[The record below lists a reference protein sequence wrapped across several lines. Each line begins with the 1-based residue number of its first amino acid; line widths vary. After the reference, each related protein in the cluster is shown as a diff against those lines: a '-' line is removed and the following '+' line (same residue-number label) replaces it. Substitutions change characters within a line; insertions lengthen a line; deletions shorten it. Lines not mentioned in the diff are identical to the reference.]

1 MSKLKLNNFPSYI
14 DGINAFEFNEVDMG
28 ESSISTSIMLDAK
41 IDPDFKPDWSVE
53 YLGEKFILDS
63 ILPSGIKD
71 NSSMRYKY
79 SLIFKSEIQEL
90 KKYPFLDMV
99 DLGSGNQLP
108 SVSSFSFQGTLTEF
122 IDRYNLNLK
131 YYVGDKWS
139 MVYDSQDPIPTKSI
153 TVSVSNASL
162 WSMLTQIYDLYE
174 VRWIR
179 DGYSIKV
186 GALASEIEHIFE
198 YGKNNGL
205 YSIERVN
212 PNADL
217 YTRLIGVGG
226 STNMPESYFKLNDP
240 DTNNIIKTMYFSGIV
255 PKQYR
260 DYIRGWNAGVI
271 SQSENDAYNKGAQDK
286 LDGKRMQPIDYAE
299 DNIDKWGVR
308 YGTIQANDEI
318 FPTIQGA
325 EREGLGRIDEIID
338 VEAVTN
344 DDWQATEEGKGSI
357 QTVKNASSSVVIPD
371 QQYKELYVY
380 SNPFH
385 VTDKDSFIRLVFTTY
400 PTILDGTQPNGLADK
415 MKSTKEIRVLDM
427 SGNEVYRSQNLT
439 SNTHTIYSL
448 PSGMYK
454 LEGYTNT
461 RYTGGFGDEA
471 VLTIE
476 MSSIKVH
483 NPNDSTAFSDY
494 YNVWIKDIGFDLRNQ
509 SYWTSKRMVLMYSD
523 GMLAGED
530 YEFELVAEE
539 LEDGSLKPYIYEDDS
554 REHNGIKSKYRI
566 TLKKSDA
573 ELEATGKYLPNM
585 MQNAKAGDHFFLINI
600 ALPHEYVLDA
610 ERRVSNWLQEE
621 VAKTSDEAPTFSIKA
636 SSIFMADFAE
646 SDLMRA
652 GTKLRVRDSRLIGD
666 SYLPLYIQ
674 SQTISHKENKI
685 LPDYTII
692 VSDDII
698 ATKNPI
704 ELLQSSVAR
713 LSSGTLS
720 KQQVSEISRQFER
733 FFLRKDGISDVSYSP
748 THFKDDVTHTGVVK
762 SDDFRQ
768 GDLSGAGFAMY
779 RDEAGASVIEA
790 DKIVGRREFRTNEI
804 KVNQVTFFGGKQIF
818 SAAGM
823 TCSNVEELTDGW
835 KCYFDTKMGTVRNL
849 FKIGDQA
856 YHQTTSPDGSLVT
869 NYFWRL
875 VTELGADYIVISKT
889 LGDGS
894 GYPVVG
900 NDIAQL
906 GHPTDKSRQSALEID
921 MTRSGGGLVTWF
933 DNINTFNLVKKDS
946 VSIGKI
952 NGEVWA
958 QVYGNAYIGERDQST
973 YLRHYNGVTEFKGRA
988 EFTSGQA
995 KEDIDKAIVDA
1006 NNAND
1011 KVDNI
1016 KIGGVNLLPN
1026 TNQGTK
1032 GWRYQVQNGSNS
1044 YSEVE
1049 ALGVRACKNTCNVV
1063 STGYHVLCHSINRSL
1078 IKNNTQYTLSV
1089 DVFCE
1094 FATTARFFLVA
1105 VNGVN
1110 QLVHFGD
1117 KAIPANTWTRIELT
1131 ATTNSNTETN
1141 QVMYITGFNKL
1152 GAVTFAN
1159 LKLEE
1164 GNKATSWSP
1173 SPEDIETGINNAQN
1187 TANDAQSK
1195 ANSTQSYI
1203 DNILQG
1209 KLEDIQDQLDGKVE
1223 SYFYDYDPT
1232 INNIPASE
1240 WVTTE
1245 DKDAHLNDTFTNTHS
1260 GESWRWL
1267 KIDGVYQWVRISDSA
1282 AIEALELA
1290 SRALDTADNKRR
1302 VFVATPYPPYDKG
1315 DMWAQGI
1322 NGGIFVCT
1330 SPRQTGSFI
1339 ASDWGKA
1346 SNYTDDTL
1354 AKKAEQDALNA
1365 QNSADSAQQSAND
1378 VSNSI
1383 NDLNTYIDG
1392 AFKDGIIDESEAIA
1406 IASLINTVNESFS
1419 SLDGAYGTLYSNQY
1433 LMGTAKSNLKSKYDL
1448 VAAAKNAL
1456 ITSINNAIADGKTT
1470 EAERD
1475 DVNSKYSVYNARIKD
1490 YYSSV
1495 ETANKSIQDKLDE
1508 LSTNKV
1514 DNIQIGGVNL
1524 KNNSKTLNGLFRT
1537 PDKLAVKNG
1546 DWMRFNISDFY
1557 DEVVQYQFVDVNPS
1571 TEYCQSV
1578 LFRTDA
1584 TEVSF
1589 VFTWWNL
1596 INFHRET
1603 SAIIEKLDNV
1613 TYRAYAIFKTYP
1625 NDVNIR
1631 TFNIRKASSTGG
1643 TYIEFAYS
1651 KFEQGNKPT
1660 SWSPSIN
1667 DVNSAISTAQSD
1679 ADEAKQI
1686 ADNAQ
1691 NSATQANNKLSE
1703 IANDNLLTPTEKI
1716 DTKAEWDI
1724 IVSEKPVVTS
1734 QANKIGA
1741 NTSTYNSAYNTLNTY
1756 ITPLLANMN
1765 ANSTISGNTFRSNFK
1780 NYYDAKVSLLK
1791 TISDL
1796 LKDVA
1801 DSKAQT
1807 FKTQPIPPYRVGDL
1821 WLSSSG
1827 VFQCV
1832 NARASGS
1839 FAKSDWSLTDLHDN
1853 TKTVI
1858 DGGVVTSGTIRL
1870 AGDDNAIKAGITGN
1884 GTADSSVRVWAGA
1897 TEANK
1902 NNAPFIVRQDGSM
1915 KATKASIEGSIT
1927 ATKGY
1932 IGGFEIGYNRIGAT
1946 SSSNS
1951 TTGEGLSIYDNF
1963 IKFSDSD
1970 TWASIGT
1977 NVLPGTTGATGV
1989 GRFSNTESNS
1999 NGTNYGLLV
2008 SVRNATN
2015 NLAIV
2020 TSGDIVANGAINSYV
2035 YSTITPA
2042 YNTVH
2047 IPGELTSPTMFNI
2060 IAKFTNKDSGIG
2072 LLTRS
2077 SIVSKLNISYST
2089 PFAVKMT
2096 IICSADSTKTG
2107 FVIGRNT
2114 IIGDMDT
2121 NQYPY
2126 RLNND
2131 ASVDTGKTNLAKG
2144 DVIEFMLVW
2153 DNVNYRAYELNR
2165 RT

>member
-260 DYIRGWNAGVI
+260 DYIRGWNAGVVN
-271 SQSENDAYNKGAQDK
+271 QSENDAYNKGAQDK

-357 QTVKNASSSVVIPD
+357 QTVKNATSSVVIPD

-380 SNPFH
+380 SDSFH

-400 PTILDGTQPNGLADK
+400 PTILDGTQPNGLADR
-415 MKSTKEIRVLDM
+415 MKSTRQIRVLDM

-856 YHQTTSPDGSLVT
+856 YHQTTSPDGSVVT

-875 VTELGADYIVISKT
+875 ITELGSDYIVISKT

-894 GYPVVG
+894 GYPVAG

-933 DNINTFNLVKKDS
+933 DNINTFNLVEKDS

-995 KEDIDKAIVDA
+995 KEDIDKALQDA
-1006 NNAND
+1006 EDA
-1011 KVDNI
+1011 KNI
-1016 KIGGVNLLPN
+1016 QIGGVNLFSGTANYSQKYWDDVVALPELLDGN
-1026 TNQGTK
+1026 KIASITGMYPKTPSTQMTTQGVSVLPI
-1032 GWRYQVQNGSNS
+1032 G
-1044 YSEVE
+1044 
-1049 ALGVRACKNTCNVV
+1049 KNRVV
-1063 STGYHVLCHSINRSL
+1063 SALFKGTRDGQSVGVTISSIKGTNWHPQKV
-1078 IKNNTQYTLSV
+1078 KNGEWSKLTWVIDGDGSSV
-1089 DVFCE
+1089 VVF
-1094 FATTARFFLVA
+1094 RFEGNMSSDTYPIYVSSI
-1105 VNGVN
+1105 
-1110 QLVHFGD
+1110 Q
-1117 KAIPANTWTRIELT
+1117 
-1131 ATTNSNTETN
+1131 
-1141 QVMYITGFNKL
+1141 
-1152 GAVTFAN
+1152 
-1159 LKLEE
+1159 LEE
-1164 GNKATSWSP
+1164 GNKSTSWSP
-1173 SPEDIETGINNAQN
+1173 SPQDVESGINNAQN
-1187 TANDAQSK
+1187 SAN
-1195 ANSTQSYI
+1195 
-1203 DNILQG
+1203 
-1209 KLEDIQDQLDGKVE
+1209 
-1223 SYFYDYDPT
+1223 
-1232 INNIPASE
+1232 
-1240 WVTTE
+1240 
-1245 DKDAHLNDTFTNTHS
+1245 
-1260 GESWRWL
+1260 
-1267 KIDGVYQWVRISDSA
+1267 
-1282 AIEALELA
+1282 
-1290 SRALDTADNKRR
+1290 
-1302 VFVATPYPPYDKG
+1302 
-1315 DMWAQGI
+1315 
-1322 NGGIFVCT
+1322 
-1330 SPRQTGSFI
+1330 
-1339 ASDWGKA
+1339 
-1346 SNYTDDTL
+1346 
-1354 AKKAEQDALNA
+1354 
-1365 QNSADSAQQSAND
+1365 SAQQSAND
-1378 VSNSI
+1378 ASDSI
-1383 NDLNTYIDG
+1383 EDLNTYVDG
-1392 AFKDGIIDESEAIA
+1392 AFKDGIITQTEAQS

-1419 SLDGAYGTLYSNQY
+1419 SLSGAYSILYANEY
-1433 LMGTAKSNLKSKYDL
+1433 LEGSAKTNLRAEYDNVVASKNNL
-1448 VAAAKNAL
+1448 TN
-1456 ITSINNAIADGKTT
+1456 SINSAIEDGKTT
-1470 EAERD
+1470 TAERD
-1475 DVNSKYSVYNARIKD
+1475 DVNNKYNIYNSSINS

-1495 ETANKSIQDKLDE
+1495 EVANSHIQTKIDE
-1508 LSTNKV
+1508 LSTDKV
-1514 DNIQIGGVNL
+1514 DNIQIGGRNL
-1524 KNNSKTLNGLFRT
+1524 FIDS
-1537 PDKLAVKNG
+1537 A
-1546 DWMRFNISDFY
+1546 
-1557 DEVVQYQFVDVNPS
+1557 
-1571 TEYCQSV
+1571 
-1578 LFRTDA
+1578 
-1584 TEVSF
+1584 
-1589 VFTWWNL
+1589 
-1596 INFHRET
+1596 NF
-1603 SAIIEKLDNV
+1603 
-1613 TYRAYAIFKTYP
+1613 
-1625 NDVNIR
+1625 
-1631 TFNIRKASSTGG
+1631 G
-1643 TYIEFAYS
+1643 
-1651 KFEQGNKPT
+1651 
-1660 SWSPSIN
+1660 
-1667 DVNSAISTAQSD
+1667 
-1679 ADEAKQI
+1679 
-1686 ADNAQ
+1686 
-1691 NSATQANNKLSE
+1691 
-1703 IANDNLLTPTEKI
+1703 
-1716 DTKAEWDI
+1716 
-1724 IVSEKPVVTS
+1724 
-1734 QANKIGA
+1734 
-1741 NTSTYNSAYNTLNTY
+1741 STYWKERSYTLLLDEKYKGCRIYKTPLAWAAKIYNNYDNIDLTKEHTFSLYIKSDIDLSAYNGDV
-1756 ITPLLANMN
+1756 
-1765 ANSTISGNTFRSNFK
+1765 ISYGIAPN
-1780 NYYDAKVSLLK
+1780 K
-1791 TISDL
+1791 TIMPINKITSRWQRVSITGL
-1796 LKDVA
+1796 LNGDINGIRPELSIAITGGYVYFCGFKLEEGNKATDWSPA
-1801 DSKAQT
+1801 PEDIENGIDSKAQT
-1807 FKTQPIPPYRVGDL
+1807 FRTQPVPPYRVGDL

-1832 NARASGS
+1832 VSRASGS
-1839 FAKSDWSLTDLHDN
+1839 FTKSDWSLTDLHDN

-1870 AGDDNAIKAGITGN
+1870 AGDDYAIKAGITGN

-2096 IICSADSTKTG
+2096 IICSADSTETG

-2114 IIGDMDT
+2114 IIGNMDN

-2131 ASVDTGKTNLAKG
+2131 ATVQTGKMNLAKG
-2144 DVIEFMLVW
+2144 DVVEFMLVW
-2153 DNVNYRAYELNR
+2153 DNVNYRAYELNHKS
-2165 RT
+2165 

>member
-53 YLGEKFILDS
+53 YLGETFILDS

-139 MVYDSQDPIPTKSI
+139 MVYDSQEPIPTKSI
-153 TVSVSNASL
+153 TVSVSNVSL

-198 YGKNNGL
+198 YGQNNGL

-271 SQSENDAYNKGAQDK
+271 SQVEDDAYNKGAQDK

-299 DNIDKWGVR
+299 DNIDKWGIR

-325 EREGLGRIDEIID
+325 EREELGRIDEIID

-380 SNPFH
+380 SDSFH

-448 PSGMYK
+448 PSGTYK

-554 REHNGIKSKYRI
+554 REYNGIKSKYRI

-585 MQNAKAGDHFFLINI
+585 MQNAKAGDHFFLTNI

-610 ERRVSNWLQEE
+610 ESRVSNWLQEE
-621 VAKTSDEAPTFSIKA
+621 VARTSDEAPTFSIKA
-636 SSIFMADFAE
+636 SSIFMADFTE

-698 ATKNPI
+698 STKNPL

-748 THFKDDVTHTGVVK
+748 THFKDDVTHTGVIK

-856 YHQTTSPDGSLVT
+856 YHQTTSPDGSVVT

-875 VTELGADYIVISKT
+875 ITELGADYIVISKT

-894 GYPVVG
+894 GYPVAG

-995 KEDIDKAIVDA
+995 KDDIDKALQDA
-1006 NNAND
+1006 EEA
-1011 KVDNI
+1011 KNI
-1016 KIGGVNLLPN
+1016 QIGGVNLFSA
-1026 TNQGTK
+1026 TAD
-1032 GWRYQVQNGSNS
+1032 
-1044 YSEVE
+1044 YSQKYWE
-1049 ALGVRACKNTCNVV
+1049 NVV
-1063 STGYHVLCHSINRSL
+1063 ILSELLDGNKIALIAGMYPKTPSTQMTTQGVSALPIGENRVVSAMFKGTRDGQSVGVTISSVKGANWHPQKVKNGEWSKLTWVIDGDGSSVVKFRFEGNMASDTYPIYVSSI
-1078 IKNNTQYTLSV
+1078 Q
-1089 DVFCE
+1089 
-1094 FATTARFFLVA
+1094 
-1105 VNGVN
+1105 
-1110 QLVHFGD
+1110 
-1117 KAIPANTWTRIELT
+1117 
-1131 ATTNSNTETN
+1131 
-1141 QVMYITGFNKL
+1141 
-1152 GAVTFAN
+1152 
-1159 LKLEE
+1159 LEE
-1164 GNKATSWSP
+1164 GNKATSWDLSKADIQ
-1173 SPEDIETGINNAQN
+1173 SSIEDAQD

-1203 DNILQG
+1203 DNVLQG
-1209 KLEDIQDQLDGKVE
+1209 KLEDMQDQIDGKVE

-1240 WVTTE
+1240 WITVE

-1267 KIDGVYQWVRISDSA
+1267 KVDGVYQWVKIVDSA

-1302 VFVATPYPPYDKG
+1302 VFVSTPYPPYDKG
-1315 DMWAQGI
+1315 DLWAQGDA
-1322 NGGIFVCT
+1322 GGILRCIN
-1330 SPRQTGSFI
+1330 SRQTGNYVQ
-1339 ASDWGKA
+1339 SDWGKA

-1354 AKKAEQDALNA
+1354 AKKAEQDAFNA
-1365 QNSADSAQQSAND
+1365 QNSANNAQQSANEA
-1378 VSNSI
+1378 SNSI
-1383 NDLNTYIDG
+1383 DNLNTYVDG
-1392 AFKDGIIDESEAIA
+1392 AFKDGIITQTEAQS
-1406 IASLINTVNESFS
+1406 IASLVNTVNESFS
-1419 SLDGAYGTLYSNQY
+1419 SLSGAYSILYANEY
-1433 LMGTAKSNLKSKYDL
+1433 LEGSAKTNLRAEYDNVVASKNNL
-1448 VAAAKNAL
+1448 TN
-1456 ITSINNAIADGKTT
+1456 SINSAIEDGKTT
-1470 EAERD
+1470 TAERD
-1475 DVNSKYSVYNARIKD
+1475 DVNNKYNIYNSSINS

-1495 ETANKSIQDKLDE
+1495 EVANSYIQSKIDE
-1508 LSTNKV
+1508 LSTDRV
-1514 DNIQIGGVNL
+1514 DNIQIGAVNIL
-1524 KNNSKTLNGLFRT
+1524 RESATLSSQYWTTKLNATIINDYYKGCRIYRTAHAWSAMTYKDYSNMSNDKDYTYSFYIKSDTFLSSNNGNVHIYG
-1537 PDKLAVKNG
+1537 
-1546 DWMRFNISDFY
+1546 I
-1557 DEVVQYQFVDVNPS
+1557 NPS
-1571 TEYCQSV
+1571 PAIMPINKITRNWQRVHVVGKLNLDTNGIRPELTAPTHGGFVYFCGFK
-1578 LFRTDA
+1578 L
-1584 TEVSF
+1584 EV
-1589 VFTWWNL
+1589 
-1596 INFHRET
+1596 
-1603 SAIIEKLDNV
+1603 
-1613 TYRAYAIFKTYP
+1613 
-1625 NDVNIR
+1625 
-1631 TFNIRKASSTGG
+1631 
-1643 TYIEFAYS
+1643 
-1651 KFEQGNKPT
+1651 GNKAT
-1660 SWSPSIN
+1660 DWSPN
-1667 DVNSAISTAQSD
+1667 PQ
-1679 ADEAKQI
+1679 
-1686 ADNAQ
+1686 
-1691 NSATQANNKLSE
+1691 
-1703 IANDNLLTPTEKI
+1703 
-1716 DTKAEWDI
+1716 DI
-1724 IVSEKPVVTS
+1724 QDGI
-1734 QANKIGA
+1734 
-1741 NTSTYNSAYNTLNTY
+1741 
-1756 ITPLLANMN
+1756 
-1765 ANSTISGNTFRSNFK
+1765 
-1780 NYYDAKVSLLK
+1780 
-1791 TISDL
+1791 
-1796 LKDVA
+1796 

-1807 FKTQPIPPYRVGDL
+1807 FKTQPVPPYRIGDL

-1827 VFQCV
+1827 VYQCV
-1832 NARASGS
+1832 VSRASGS
-1839 FAKSDWSLTDLHDN
+1839 FTKSDWSLTDLHDN

-1870 AGDDNAIKAGITGN
+1870 AGDDNTIKAGITGN

-1915 KATKASIEGSIT
+1915 EATKASIEGSIT
-1927 ATKGY
+1927 ATSGS
-1932 IGGFEIGYNRIGAT
+1932 IGGFKIGPNRIGTTA
-1946 SSSNS
+1946 SSNS

-2008 SVRNATN
+2008 SVKNATN

-2042 YNTVH
+2042 YKTVH
-2047 IPGELTSPTMFNI
+2047 LPGELTSPTMFNI

-2096 IICSADSTKTG
+2096 IICSADSTETG

-2114 IIGDMDT
+2114 IIGNMNN

-2126 RLNND
+2126 RLDND
-2131 ASVDTGKTNLAKG
+2131 ATVKTDKRNLAKG
-2144 DVIEFMLVW
+2144 DVVEFMLVW
-2153 DNVNYRAYELNR
+2153 DNVNYRAYELNLR
-2165 RT
+2165 V